1 MTAFAGNTNLRLQS
15 LSRMRTLSL
24 APNAMTALELMVL
37 ALAALGAAAATVWL
51 HLDLKMPG
59 HAILRSALPLMVG
72 LALVPRRY
80 SGSAMSVMALL
91 FSCGMLAF
99 PGARLPLAAG
109 ASMVLLGPAID
120 LVLAGGSVANKL
132 YVRFAVAG
140 AIANLAAYAVR
151 LGSAAFL
158 GMGGAGRSSVSP
170 LSTLAS
176 YLVCGSLAGLICG
189 AIVFRNAQPTEDVKS

>member
-1 MTAFAGNTNLRLQS
+1 MTAFVGKTNVRLQS
-15 LSRMRTLSL
+15 LSRVRTLAHEPAAIS
-24 APNAMTALELMVL
+24 ARELMML

-51 HLDLKMPG
+51 HLDLQMPG

-80 SGSAMSVMALL
+80 SGSAMSAMALL
-91 FSCGMLAF
+91 FSCGLLAF
-99 PGARLPLAAG
+99 PGTRLPLAAG

-120 LVLAGGSVANKL
+120 LVLAGGASTKKL

-140 AIANLAAYAVR
+140 ALANCAAYVVKI
-151 LGSAAFL
+151 GGAALL

-170 LSTLAS
+170 ISTLAS
-176 YLVCGSLAGLICG
+176 YIVCGAMAGLVCG
-189 AIVFRNAQPTEDVKS
+189 AIVFRNAQPTEDTSS